1 MTSLPQRADPARP
14 SELRI
19 ATVPPAATV
28 KLLLVDDHPLFG
40 VGFAHA
46 LAAARPGLRVDT
58 ALTLAAGLARA
69 AEVPDLDL
77 VLLDFRLG
85 AASGGDGLRGLV
97 EFGQRHPLLARAL
110 ISGDEDPMLAR
121 RARAAGAA
129 GCLGKSAPVHQMLA
143 ALDRLVEGGEWFP
156 ALTQDTR
163 SGLPTSRQLAVLQ
176 GVARGRLNKQIAD
189 ELGIAERTV
198 KLHLTAL
205 FEQLQARNRTHLLV
219 RARELGLL

>member
-1 MTSLPQRADPARP
+1 MMPEGAGAAHRP
-14 SELRI
+14 GLIIVMS
-19 ATVPPAATV
+19 VCVV

-40 VGFAHA
+40 LGFAHA
-46 LAAARPGLRVDT
+46 LEAARPGLRVDT
-58 ALTLAAGLARA
+58 ALTLAQGLAQA
-69 AEVPDLDL
+69 QVVPDLDL

-85 AASGGDGLRGLV
+85 SASGGDGLQGLL
-97 EFGQRHPLLARAL
+97 EFGRHYPLLARAL
-110 ISGDEDPMLAR
+110 ISGDEDPLLAR

-143 ALDRLVEGGEWFP
+143 AVDRLVEGGEWFP
-156 ALTQDTR
+156 TEGVGGQ
-163 SGLPTSRQLAVLQ
+163 SVLPTARQLAVLQ